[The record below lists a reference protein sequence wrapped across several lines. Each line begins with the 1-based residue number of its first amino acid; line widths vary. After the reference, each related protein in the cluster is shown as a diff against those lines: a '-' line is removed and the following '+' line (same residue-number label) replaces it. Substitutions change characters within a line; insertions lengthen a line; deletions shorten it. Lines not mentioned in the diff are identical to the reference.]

1 MRPVTVSGV
10 CIALALASACMAQ
23 EREWE
28 VGGAA
33 GFGFMR
39 NATINNPTGSLSAG
53 FDNRFAAGAVIGQD
67 LYQHFGGELRYTFR
81 DNDLVLTGAGQKVNM
96 DGNSHLVHYDLLF
109 YALGKSFRIRPFAAA
124 GGGIRLFGGTGHEY
138 VNQPFGDFAL
148 LTRTTEVKPLISV
161 GGGVKISATNHIT
174 VRVDF
179 RDYISPFP
187 ENLFVTAPGAKIRG
201 WLNDFVPLVGVSY
214 VF

>member
-1 MRPVTVSGV
+1 MRPVSVCGV
-10 CIALALASACMAQ
+10 PIALALASACMAQ

-28 VGGAA
+28 VGAA
-33 GFGFMR
+33 GGFGFMR
-39 NATINNPTGSLSAG
+39 NATVNNPTGSVSAG
-53 FDNRFAAGAVIGQD
+53 FDNRFAAGVVIGQD
-67 LYQHFGGELRYTFR
+67 LYQHFGGEVRYTFR
-81 DNDLVLTGAGQKVNM
+81 DNDLVLKGAGQKVNM
-96 DGNSHLVHYDLLF
+96 DGNSHLVHYDLVV
-109 YALGKSFRIRPFAAA
+109 YALGKSSRIRPFAAA

-138 VNQPFGDFAL
+138 TNQPFGDFAL
-148 LTRTTEVKPLISV
+148 LTKTTQVKPLISV
-161 GGGVKISATNHIT
+161 GGGVKVSVTTHTT

-187 ENLFVTAPGAKIRG
+187 ENLFATAPGAKIRG

>member
-1 MRPVTVSGV
+1 MRPVSFCGMCV
-10 CIALALASACMAQ
+10 ALTLASACMAQ
-23 EREWE
+23 EHDWE

-39 NATINNPTGSLSAG
+39 TATISNPAGSVSAG
-53 FDNRFAAGAVIGQD
+53 FDNRFAAGVVIGQE

-81 DNDLVLTGAGQKVNM
+81 DNDLVLKSAGQKVNM
-96 DGNSHLVHYDLLF
+96 DGDSHLVHYDLLF
-109 YALGKSFRIRPFAAA
+109 HAMGKTSRIRPFAAA

-138 VNQPFGDFAL
+138 TNQPFGDFAL
-148 LTRTTEVKPLISV
+148 LTKTTQVRPLISV
-161 GGGVKISATNHIT
+161 GGGVKCSVTSHT
-174 VRVDF
+174 SVRVDF

-187 ENLFVTAPGAKIRG
+187 EHLFVTTPGAKIHG
-201 WLNDFVPLVGVSY
+201 WLNDLVPLVGVSY

>member
-1 MRPVTVSGV
+1 MRPVSVCGV
-10 CIALALASACMAQ
+10 CVALALASACMAQ

-28 VGGAA
+28 VGAA
-33 GFGFMR
+33 GGFGFMR
-39 NATINNPTGSLSAG
+39 NATINNPTGSVSAG
-53 FDNRFAAGAVIGQD
+53 FDNRFAAGVVIGQD
-67 LYQHFGGELRYTFR
+67 LYQHFGGEVRYTFR
-81 DNDLVLTGAGQKVNM
+81 DNDLVLKGAGQKVNM
-96 DGNSHLVHYDLLF
+96 DGTSHLVHYDLVV
-109 YALGKSFRIRPFAAA
+109 YALGKSSRIRPFAAA

-138 VNQPFGDFAL
+138 TNQPFGDFAL
-148 LTRTTEVKPLISV
+148 LTKTTQVKPLISV
-161 GGGVKISATNHIT
+161 GGGVKVSVTTHTT

-187 ENLFVTAPGAKIRG
+187 ENLFATAPGTKIRG